1 MKTFVEW
8 LCNADLIA
16 QLTLIENYYSFD
28 PQQYNQLFR
37 AQLELLLGRINDPTH
52 RAALESMKTFDWVAY
67 IAASIRGA
75 GFKDQREAQERTH
88 DLASKL
94 LVGTLFRGYDE
105 QKSGPMPQRFKA
117 AVTNAIKNL
126 RSKEANRR
134 RYLPSVPISG
144 DFEPG
149 SVANDVEDLDVIEG
163 FRRLVKERLG
173 ELAVALLDVR
183 LSGQETQSL
192 IGVEELG
199 RPGKNQIKMTV
210 RQIKSLAREYAEA
223 MGDQEFLRDVDRTMG
238 RERETVNKRLLSTRQ
253 GRVGIEL

>member
-8 LCNADLIA
+8 LTHLDLLA
-16 QLTLIENYYSFD
+16 LENYYSFD

-52 RAALESMKTFDWVAY
+52 RAALESMRDFDWVAY

-75 GFKDQREAQERTH
+75 GFKDQREERAH
-88 DLASKL
+88 DLLTKL

-105 QKSGPMPQRFKA
+105 EKSGPMPQRFKT

-126 RSKEANRR
+126 RSKEFNRR
-134 RYLPSVPISG
+134 RYLPSVPITT

-149 SVANDVEDLDVIEG
+149 RVANDGEDLDVIEG
-163 FRRLVKERLG
+163 FRRLVRERLG
-173 ELAVALLDVR
+173 ELALSVLDVR